1 MFPAHITH
9 KSDFL
14 EISRDTVTEFLH
26 GLLKLNFHICFKD
39 AISCHSCNSWQLVGS
54 TLLVKIQ
61 FIFQEVISRE
71 HLLNLPFAAQSDLT
85 AMTIDI

>member
-1 MFPAHITH
+1 MKLPDKMI
-9 KSDFL
+9 SDAIKVKFSYL
-14 EISRDTVTEFLH
+14 IVT
-26 GLLKLNFHICFKD
+26 ICFKD